1 MTSKLFKAA
10 SSARSAHNASRRV
23 RLGSAVSLG
32 AVLVL
37 GMSGCGS
44 EPGADKGDTSSKEE
58 NDTSSG
64 ELTAQEEKFCAEE
77 ADLAAQTAGVECRK
91 DVGVVDEIPG
101 AYKDLDSVIAAQSDL
116 VEVVTRLTTLLCVK
130 G

>member
-1 MTSKLFKAA
+1 MSRNAA
-10 SSARSAHNASRRV
+10 KKRF
-23 RLGSAVSLG
+23 
-32 AVLVL
+32 
-37 GMSGCGS
+37 
-44 EPGADKGDTSSKEE
+44 T
-58 NDTSSG
+58 
-64 ELTAQEEKFCAEE
+64 E

-91 DVGVVDEIPG
+91 DAGVVDEIPG